1 MVARTLKRALYLIV
15 ATAGVGFAM
24 AALLLLTRTVQKSD
38 DFDRL
43 QDIIV
48 AINIAG
54 GMLLLAML
62 IGNLTR
68 LARDYRDNVPGAKLK
83 ARMVGMFV
91 GLAVLPL
98 LVVFYFSTQ
107 FINRG
112 IDSWFNIEVEEG
124 LENAL
129 ELSRAALELQK
140 RRNLASTQSAAQR
153 LSLVTDAQAVFELSI
168 LRREAGASEMTL
180 YGSNNT
186 VLATSSGSATAGLP
200 KPLNEEVVLQ
210 MQQGRPF
217 VSLESLADGGVEIR
231 TAVVFRHRVGRS
243 REARVVQGYYPVT
256 DRLAE
261 MVGSVERSFQEY
273 QQLVFFRE
281 DLKDLLTVTLAFVLL
296 LSLLAAIYGAFVL
309 SRRLVAPIQ
318 DLVAGTRAVAM
329 GDFDTRLPAPSRDE
343 IGFLISSFNDMTQR
357 LATARREASLNQ
369 ALVEAE
375 RTNLE
380 VILARLSTGVVA
392 LEADLTI
399 RNANQAAGA
408 ILGVDLVHRS
418 GEKLVDVAR
427 ENALLEQFV
436 DVARVHLDAGETE
449 WREQIVLRGEVGRRV
464 LTCACTTLPG
474 DENHAA
480 GYVVVFDDI
489 TALLQA
495 QRDAAWGEVARRLAH
510 EIKNPLTPIQLSA
523 ERMRHKYLHSM
534 PEEEAQVLDRATH
547 TIVQQVEAMKEMV
560 NAFSDY
566 ARAPDIEIA
575 RFDLDKLVHEVV
587 DLYRAQESAVKIVL
601 TSDPTLPPLEADMG
615 RVRQMLHN
623 LIRNAVEALEHT
635 DDARID
641 VHVSAAEIDSVPM
654 VQIRVEDNG
663 PGFQA
668 GSVNQVFDPYVT
680 TKPKGTGLGLAIVK
694 KLVEEHV
701 GTIQAANRAVGGA
714 MISIRLPVDEAAR
727 EMMITLAPGRADRRR
742 EQAWPTR
749 TYSSST
755 TKPISEI

>member
-1 MVARTLKRALYLIV
+1 MVARKIKRALYALAGASGV
-15 ATAGVGFAM
+15 ALAVS
-24 AALLLLTRTVQKSD
+24 ALFLLTRTVQKSD

-43 QDIIV
+43 QDVIL

-54 GMLLLAML
+54 GVLLLALL
-62 IGNLTR
+62 IGNLAR
-68 LARDYRDNVPGAKLK
+68 LARDYRRNVPGAKLK

-91 GLAVLPL
+91 GLAVVPL
-98 LVVFYFSTQ
+98 FVVFYFSMQ

-112 IDSWFNIEVEEG
+112 IDSWFDVQVEEG
-124 LENAL
+124 LDNAL
-129 ELSRAALELQK
+129 TLSRAALELQK
-140 RRNLASTQSAAQR
+140 RRNLSATSSAAQR
-153 LSLVTDAQAVFELSI
+153 LAMVNDRQIVFELSI
-168 LRREAGASEMTL
+168 LRRESGASEMTL
-180 YGSNNT
+180 YGNNNT
-186 VLATSSGSATAGLP
+186 VLATSTDSSTASLP

-210 MQQGRPF
+210 IQLGRPF
-217 VSLESLADGGVEIR
+217 VSLETLADGGVQVR
-231 TAVVFRHRVGRS
+231 TAVVFTHRAGRVQ
-243 REARVVQGYYPVT
+243 EPRVVQAYFPVQ

-261 MVGSVERSFQEY
+261 MVNSVERSYQEY

-281 DLKDLLTVTLAFVLL
+281 DLKALLTLTLAFVLL

-329 GDFDTRLPAPSRDE
+329 GDFDTRLPTPTRDE

-357 LATARREASLNQ
+357 LASARREASLSQ

-392 LEADLTI
+392 LETDLTV
-399 RNANQAAGA
+399 RNANQAAGS
-408 ILGVDLVHRS
+408 ILGVDLEHRR
-418 GEKLVDVAR
+418 GEALIEVAKGHP
-427 ENALLEQFV
+427 LLEQFV

-464 LTCACTTLPG
+464 LTCACTALPG
-474 DENHAA
+474 DEDRVA

-523 ERMRHKYLHSM
+523 ERMRHKYLHTM
-534 PEEEAQVLDRATH
+534 PEDEAQVLDRATH

-566 ARAPDIEIA
+566 ARAPDMDMS

-587 DLYRAQESAVKIVL
+587 DLYRAQASEVELVL
-601 TSDPTLPPLEADMG
+601 TSDPTMPMIEADMG

-623 LIRNAVEALEHT
+623 LIRNAVEALDSTENPQV
-635 DDARID
+635 D
-641 VHVSAAEIDSVPM
+641 VHVSAAEIDGVDI
-654 VQIRVEDNG
+654 VQIKVEDNG
-663 PGFQA
+663 PGFKDGAVGQI
-668 GSVNQVFDPYVT
+668 FDPYVT

-694 KLVEEHV
+694 KLVEEHL
-701 GTIQAANRAVGGA
+701 GSIQARNRDDGGA
-714 MISIRLPVDEAAR
+714 SISIRLPLNEAAR
-727 EMMITLAPGRADRRR
+727 EQVISKAPGRAEQRR
-742 EQAWPTR
+742 EQA
-749 TYSSST
+749 
-755 TKPISEI
+755 

>member
-1 MVARTLKRALYLIV
+1 MVARTLKRALYVLI
-15 ATAGVGFAM
+15 AAAGVGLVI
-24 AALLLLTRTVQKSD
+24 AALFLLSQTVQKSD
-38 DFDRL
+38 DFGRL
-43 QDIIV
+43 QDIIL

-54 GMLLLAML
+54 GVLLVAML

-68 LARDYRDNVPGAKLK
+68 LARDYRTNVPGAKLK

-98 LVVFYFSTQ
+98 LVVFWFSLQ
-107 FINRG
+107 FINQG
-112 IDSWFNIEVEEG
+112 IDSWFDVEVEEG
-124 LENAL
+124 LDNAL
-129 ELSRAALELQK
+129 ELSRAALEMQK
-140 RRNLASTQSAAQR
+140 RRNLRSTQAIAQR
-153 LSLVTDAQAVFELSI
+153 LSMVNDRQVVLELSM
-168 LRREAGASEMTL
+168 LRRESDASEMTL
-180 YGSNNT
+180 YGQNNT
-186 VLATSSGSATAGLP
+186 VLATSSGSSTASLP
-200 KPLNEEVVLQ
+200 KPLTEEVVLQ

-217 VSLESLADGGVEIR
+217 VSLEALSEGGVEVR
-231 TAVVFRHRVGRS
+231 AAVVFTHRAGRVQ
-243 REARVVQGYYPVT
+243 ETRVVQGYFPVD
-256 DRLAE
+256 DRLAS
-261 MVGSVERSFQEY
+261 MVGSVERSYQEY

-281 DLKDLLTVTLAFVLL
+281 DLKDLLTITLAFVLL

-329 GDFDTRLPAPSRDE
+329 GDFDTRVPATTRDE
-343 IGFLISSFNDMTQR
+343 IGFLVSSFNDMTQR
-357 LATARREASLNQ
+357 LATARREASLSQ

-380 VILARLSTGVVA
+380 VILARLSTGVLA
-392 LEADLTI
+392 LEGDLTI
-399 RNANQAAGA
+399 RNANRAAGS
-408 ILGVDLVHRS
+408 ILGVDLEHRS
-418 GEKLVDVAR
+418 GEKLVDVAK
-427 ENALLEQFV
+427 ENALLDQFV
-436 DVARVHLDAGETE
+436 DVARVHLDSGETE

-474 DENHAA
+474 DEDHAA

-523 ERMRHKYLHSM
+523 ERMRHKYLHTL

-547 TIVQQVEAMKEMV
+547 TIVQQVAAMKEMV
-560 NAFSDY
+560 NSFSDY

-587 DLYRAQESAVKIVL
+587 DLYRAQESDVSIVL
-601 TSDPTLPPLEADMG
+601 TSDPTLPMIEADMG
-615 RVRQMLHN
+615 RVRQILHN
-623 LIRNAVEALEHT
+623 LLRNAVEALENSE
-635 DDARID
+635 DGRID
-641 VHVSAAEIDSVPM
+641 VHVSAAEIDGVDI
-654 VQIRVEDNG
+654 VQIKVEDNG

-668 GSVNQVFDPYVT
+668 GAVSQIFDPYVT

-701 GTIQAANRAVGGA
+701 GSIRARNRSDGGA
-714 MISIRLPVDEAAR
+714 SISIRLPLNEAAR
-727 EMMITLAPGRADRRR
+727 ELIIAKAPGRADQRR
-742 EQAWPTR
+742 EQA
-749 TYSSST
+749 
-755 TKPISEI
+755 